1 MMGGTKMEKNIVL
14 DKIQCLTKSNR
25 LVESHDSL
33 TKLEQRMMITICSQ
47 LKKNANEVEAV
58 RVSTTD
64 MAKFC
69 NIGETDKK
77 DEVKRVLDSLLT
89 KTIRVKKP
97 DGNWYMTHWI
107 QSAELLDGDIIE
119 YRIDQKLKPDFL
131 QLKSAYFSTSGY
143 FLLDSKKPD

>member
-1 MMGGTKMEKNIVL
+1 MEKNIVL

-25 LVESHDSL
+25 LVESRDSL
-33 TKLEQRMMITICSQ
+33 TILEQRMMITICSQ
-47 LKKNANEVEAV
+47 LKKNANEFEVA
-58 RVSTTD
+58 RVSIDD

-69 NIGETDKK
+69 NIGETGKK

>member
-1 MMGGTKMEKNIVL
+1 MDKNLVL
-14 DKIQCLTKSNR
+14 DKKQSLTKSNR
-25 LVESHDSL
+25 PVESQDGL
-33 TKLEQRMMITICSQ
+33 TNIEQRMMITICSQ
-47 LKKNANEVEAV
+47 LKKNANEVEVV
-58 RVSTTD
+58 RVSTAE

-69 NIGETDKK
+69 NIGETGKK
-77 DEVKRVLDSLLT
+77 AEIKRVLDSLLT

-119 YRIDQKLKPDFL
+119 YRLDKKLKSDFL
-131 QLKSAYFSTSGY
+131 QLKSAYLSTSGD